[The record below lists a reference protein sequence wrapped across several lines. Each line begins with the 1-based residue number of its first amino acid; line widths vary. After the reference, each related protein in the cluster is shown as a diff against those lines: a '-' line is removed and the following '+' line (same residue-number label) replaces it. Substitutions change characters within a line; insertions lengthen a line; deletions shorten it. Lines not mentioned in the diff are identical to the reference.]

1 MLDWEKLA
9 FQPITRR
16 RFLRLSAVV
25 GAAGVAGFAIDAAG
39 VESRRPLV
47 ERVEVTLTRLPKSL
61 DGLTVAQLS
70 DLHYD
75 SPRAGDVIR
84 SAVEITN
91 QLVPDLIVLTGDYV
105 TSSPFVSGSR
115 AALGSEPCA
124 QILGGLHAP
133 LGVFGVLGNHDH
145 ATNPRIVTR
154 ALEGSGVTVL
164 RNFNLRVE
172 KNGTSFWIAGVD
184 DVLGGGVNLAR
195 TLQGAEGFTVLL
207 AHEPDYADVV
217 AGHPVDLQLSGHSH
231 GGQVR
236 LPLVGSLYLPPLARK
251 YPRGLRQVGALKLYT
266 NRGIGTILL
275 PMRFN
280 CPPEITLLKLRCGV
294 VSKPPGG
301 T

>member
-1 MLDWEKLA
+1 MLNCDELA
-9 FQPITRR
+9 LPPITRR
-16 RFLRLSAVV
+16 RFLRLSAI
-25 GAAGVAGFAIDAAG
+25 GAAGFAGFAVDAAG
-39 VESRRPLV
+39 VEPRHPLV
-47 ERVEVTLTRLPKSL
+47 ERVEVTLPRLPESL

-91 QLVPDLIVLTGDYV
+91 QLAPDLIVLTGDYV
-105 TSSPFVSGSR
+105 TVAPLVTR
-115 AALGSEPCA
+115 PRVALDSEPCA
-124 QILGGLHAP
+124 QILGDLHAP

-145 ATNPRIVTR
+145 ASDPRVVTR
-154 ALEGSGVTVL
+154 SLEARGIPVL
-164 RNFNLRVE
+164 RNCNLRVE
-172 KNGTSFWIAGVD
+172 KSGVYFWIAGVD
-184 DVLGGGVNLAR
+184 DVLEGGANLAR

-231 GGQVR
+231 GGQVC
-236 LPLVGSLYLPPLARK
+236 LPLIGSPYLPRLARK
-251 YPRGLRQVGALKLYT
+251 YPRGLRQVGTLKLYT

-280 CPPEITLLKLRCGV
+280 CPPEITLLTLRCKFALV
-294 VSKPPGG
+294 RAI
-301 T
+301 